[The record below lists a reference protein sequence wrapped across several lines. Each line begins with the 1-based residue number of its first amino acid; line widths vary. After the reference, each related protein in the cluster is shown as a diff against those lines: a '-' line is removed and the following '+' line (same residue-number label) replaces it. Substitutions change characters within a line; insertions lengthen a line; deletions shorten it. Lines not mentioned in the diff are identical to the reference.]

1 LVIILYLLRSIGP
14 LSDAPFWLFR
24 REDNKDSPHKH
35 CADYVHMSDLLV
47 ALRTFVRLHELPSF
61 SRVAQE
67 MHASHTTVARR
78 LDQVEAHFG
87 VPLFHRTTRRL
98 VPTAEADRLL
108 VHARMMLDALDN
120 AEADFGPARDQPRGL
135 VRVGLTT
142 ALGLHYVERLGE
154 LTARHPGLQ
163 IDCAMTDWQRDVVED
178 RLDLAL
184 RVGPIGDESLVVHH
198 LGALARRLVAH
209 PDYLA
214 RHGVPARVDDLAD
227 HQCIAYAYGDRRAR
241 WTIDGRERVVTGV
254 FRSDNSEA
262 VHRAARSGL
271 GIALLPAIRVAGD
284 MAAGRLAPV
293 LPDSAIAPLD
303 IFAVHPSH
311 RRLPPRVRLVL
322 DFMKAHFPAEG

>member
-1 LVIILYLLRSIGP
+1 
-14 LSDAPFWLFR
+14 
-24 REDNKDSPHKH
+24 
-35 CADYVHMSDLLV
+35 MSDLLI
-47 ALRTFVRLHELPSF
+47 AMRTFVRLHEVPNF

-67 MHASHTTVARR
+67 MHASHTTIARR

-108 VHARMMLDALDN
+108 LHARAMLDALDA

-142 ALGLHYVERLGE
+142 ALGLYYVERLGE
-154 LTARHPGLQ
+154 LAERHPGLQ

-178 RLDLAL
+178 RLDIAL
-184 RVGPIGDESLVVHH
+184 RVGPVGDDSLVVHP
-198 LGALARRLVAH
+198 LGSLARRLVAH

-214 RHGVPARVDDLAD
+214 RHGVPASVDALGD
-227 HQCIAYAYGDRRAR
+227 HQCIAYAYGDMPAR
-241 WTIDGRERVVTGV
+241 WTIDGRERLVSGL

-262 VHRAARSGL
+262 VHRAALSGL
-271 GIALLPAIRVAGD
+271 GIALLPAIRVAAD
-284 MAAGRLAPV
+284 MAAGRLAPI
-293 LPDSAIAPLD
+293 LPDCAIAPLD

-311 RRLPPRVRLVL
+311 RRLPPRARLVL
-322 DFMKAHFPAEG
+322 DFMKAHFPASVCESV

>member
-1 LVIILYLLRSIGP
+1 
-14 LSDAPFWLFR
+14 
-24 REDNKDSPHKH
+24 
-35 CADYVHMSDLLV
+35 MSDLLI
-47 ALRTFVRLHELPSF
+47 AMRTFVRLHEVPNF

-67 MHASHTTVARR
+67 LHASHTTIARR

-108 VHARMMLDALDN
+108 IHARAMLDALDA
-120 AEADFGPARDQPRGL
+120 AEADFGPAKDQPRGL

-154 LTARHPGLQ
+154 LAKRHPALQ

-184 RVGPIGDESLVVHH
+184 RVGPVADDSLVVHP
-198 LGALARRLVAH
+198 LGQLARRLVAH
-209 PDYLA
+209 PNYLA
-214 RHGVPARVDDLAD
+214 RHGMPLSADDLTA
-227 HQCIAYAYGDRRAR
+227 HQCIAYAYGDMPAR
-241 WTIDGRERVVTGV
+241 WAIDGREWLVAGV

-262 VHRAARSGL
+262 VHRAALSGL

-284 MAAGRLAPV
+284 MAAGRLAPI
-293 LPDSAIAPLD
+293 LPDSTIAPLD

-311 RRLPPRVRLVL
+311 RRLPARARLVL
-322 DFMKAHFPAEG
+322 DFMKANFPAGDGQRQ

>member
-1 LVIILYLLRSIGP
+1 
-14 LSDAPFWLFR
+14 
-24 REDNKDSPHKH
+24 
-35 CADYVHMSDLLV
+35 MSDLLI
-47 ALRTFVRLHELPSF
+47 AMRTFVRLHEMPSL

-67 MHASHTTVARR
+67 MHASHTTIARR

-87 VPLFHRTTRRL
+87 LPLFHRSTRRL
-98 VPTAEADRLL
+98 VPTADADRLL
-108 VHARMMLDALDN
+108 VHARAMLDALDA
-120 AEADFGPARDQPRGL
+120 AEADFGPARNQPRGL
-135 VRVGLTT
+135 VRIGLTT

-154 LTARHPGLQ
+154 LIVRHPGLQ

-184 RVGPIGDESLVVHH
+184 RVGPIGDDSLVVHP
-198 LGALARRLVAH
+198 LGALSRRLVAH

-214 RHGVPARVDDLAD
+214 RHGAPGSADDLGA

-241 WTIDGRERVVTGV
+241 WTIDGRERLVAGA

-262 VHRAARSGL
+262 VHRAALSGL
-271 GIALLPAIRVAGD
+271 GIALLPAIRVVAD
-284 MAAGRLAPV
+284 MAAGRLVPV
-293 LPDSAIAPLD
+293 LPGSMIAPLD

-322 DFMKAHFPAEG
+322 DFIKAHFPAEG

>member
-1 LVIILYLLRSIGP
+1 
-14 LSDAPFWLFR
+14 
-24 REDNKDSPHKH
+24 
-35 CADYVHMSDLLV
+35 MSDLLL
-47 ALRTFVRLHELPSF
+47 AMRTFIRLHEMPNF

-67 MHASHTTVARR
+67 MHASHTTIARR

-98 VPTAEADRLL
+98 VPTGEADRLL
-108 VHARMMLDALDN
+108 VHARAMLDALDA
-120 AEADFGPARDQPRGL
+120 AEADFGAARDQPRGL
-135 VRVGLTT
+135 VRIGLTT
-142 ALGLHYVERLGE
+142 ALGLHYVERLGK

-184 RVGPIGDESLVVHH
+184 RVGPVGDDSLVVHP
-198 LGALARRLVAH
+198 LGRLARRLVAH

-214 RHGVPARVDDLAD
+214 RYGMPVIADDLAD

-241 WTIDGRERVVTGV
+241 WTIDGRERLAAGV

-262 VHRAARSGL
+262 VHRAALSGL
-271 GIALLPAIRVAGD
+271 GIALLPAIRVATD
-284 MAAGRLAPV
+284 LAAGRLMPV
-293 LPDSAIAPLD
+293 LPASTIAPLD

-322 DFMKAHFPAEG
+322 DFMKANFPTEG